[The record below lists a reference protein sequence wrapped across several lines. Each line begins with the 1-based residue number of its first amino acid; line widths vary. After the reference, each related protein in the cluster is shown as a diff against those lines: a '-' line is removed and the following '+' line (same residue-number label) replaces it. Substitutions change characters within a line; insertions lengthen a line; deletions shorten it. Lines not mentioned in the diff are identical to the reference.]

1 MKRLIGGFLSI
12 LLLTQV
18 FLSACS
24 SLPGPVSEESSM
36 QGALDEAS
44 HARQSAPPKDLDTS
58 LTRPSENGLYEAVL
72 TSHLDPIVINEIHS
86 WTLKV
91 QTLDGKA
98 VEGAKI
104 SINHLMPEH
113 GHGMPTE
120 PQVTQDM
127 GNGEYL
133 VEGIR
138 FNMRGWWVVD
148 FTIEAGDQSDAVTF
162 NFILK

>member
-1 MKRLIGGFLSI
+1 MKRFLGGFLSI
-12 LLLTQV
+12 LLLTLV

-24 SLPGPVSEESSM
+24 SLPGPVSEESRM

-44 HARQSAPPKDLDTS
+44 HARQSGPPKDLDTS
-58 LTRPSENGLYEAVL
+58 LTRTSENGLFEAVL
-72 TSHLDPIVINEIHS
+72 TSHLEPVVINEIHS

-91 QTLDGKA
+91 KTVEGKA

-104 SINHLMPEH
+104 SINHLMPDH

-120 PQVTQDM
+120 PQVTQDQ

-148 FTIEAGDQSDAVTF
+148 FTIEVGDQSDVVKF
-162 NFILK
+162 NFILQ